1 MSRDFG
7 EVQVLL
13 WYSVR
18 KPRKPLK
25 RNYDYW
31 KTLPAPDRW
40 IKGVSHY
47 RGDIG
52 SNSIFNFLVD
62 HTMDVDQ
69 MDNVYFFRKP
79 GKLLDDGVV
88 DDMLLRL
95 GIGVER

>member
-1 MSRDFG
+1 MIG

-13 WYSVR
+13 WAMVRGAR
-18 KPRKPLK
+18 KPDKVK
-25 RNYDYW
+25 FDYW
-31 KTLPAPDRW
+31 KTLAVTDRW

-47 RGDIG
+47 RGNIG
-52 SNSIFNFLVD
+52 SNSIFNYLVD

-79 GKLLDDGVV
+79 GKMLDDGVV